1 MNTINKLLTL
11 TLIFMM
17 IACQKSKQS
26 FPLQMQKAEKL
37 VISKPTTALQLLDSI
52 KSKINNQ
59 PTETQRYYDLL
70 MFRANDMCYIPH
82 PSNDTIQRCITYYT
96 KNFNNDKLMTA
107 YYCLGCFYR
116 DKKNYVEAS
125 KSYQKAL
132 NYVSQSKD
140 FSLIGRVYDQLANL
154 SDIPK
159 YRISMYKKSAIYFA
173 KAKDNRALMYSL
185 RDIASSFDGE
195 ELNNSAVCYG
205 EKACKI
211 AQFLKDKRSVEVM
224 HCQLAN
230 YYLKVNKIDQARHL
244 LNKTLLNI
252 NNNNDVSLCYWDW
265 GEYYDKVKNNDS
277 AKWYYNK
284 CLQTTNDIN
293 FKYSSYKA
301 LYDIYKKENDSKK
314 AVVCADSL
322 LNLDNEDQLL
332 THDSEVTKQNISFG
346 VKRVEKENNKLSK
359 IVESRNLFIA
369 GLIIIFVLS
378 SIIVLRTIKKK
389 EILRQEKF
397 KKKIKDEMSKTNEA
411 AINEKIK
418 QINDLRNEIE
428 RLKIELELLPKM
440 DELMVIKK
448 RNEVLIKDFLASH
461 AYSLVYN
468 KIQNKEPL
476 TDNQW
481 SELQKAIDNTYDN
494 FNVHLKALYQ
504 DISEQETRICNLKK
518 AGFNAEQMA
527 IAMSCTKSNTYNVRA
542 RLYKKMTAKSG
553 SSNDMDKLISEL

>member
-1 MNTINKLLTL
+1 MNTINKLLVL
-11 TLIFMM
+11 SLIFMI

-26 FPLQMQKAEKL
+26 YPVQMQKAEKL
-37 VISKPTTALQLLDSI
+37 LISEPATALHMLDSI
-52 KSKINNQ
+52 KSTINYQ

-70 MFRANDMCYIPH
+70 IFRANDMCYIPH

-116 DKKNYVEAS
+116 DKKNYIETS
-125 KSYQKAL
+125 KNYQKAL
-132 NYVSQSKD
+132 IYASQSKD
-140 FSLIGRVYDQLANL
+140 FSLIGRIYDQLADL

-173 KAKDNRALMYSL
+173 KAKDNKTLMYSL

-195 ELNNSAVCYG
+195 NLNDSAVYYG

-211 AQFLKDKRSVEVM
+211 AQSIKEKRSIEVM
-224 HCQLAN
+224 NCQLAD
-230 YYLKVNKIDQARHL
+230 YYLKVNKVNQAKHL
-244 LNKTLLNI
+244 LNRTLLNI

-277 AKWYYNK
+277 AKCYYNK
-284 CLQTTNDIN
+284 CLQVTNDIN

-301 LYDIYKKENDSKK
+301 LYGIYKKENDSER

-346 VKRVEKENNKLSK
+346 VKRIEKENNKLSK
-359 IVESRNLFIA
+359 IVESRNLLIA

-378 SIIVLRTIKKK
+378 SIIVLKTIKKK
-389 EILRQEKF
+389 ELLRQEEF
-397 KKKIKDEMSKTNEA
+397 KKKIKDKMSKTNEA
-411 AINEKIK
+411 AINEKIE
-418 QINDLRNEIE
+418 QIKDLHNEIE
-428 RLKIELELLPKM
+428 RLKNKLESLPKM
-440 DELMVIKK
+440 EELVAIKN
-448 RNEVLIKDFLASH
+448 RNKILENDFLASPV
-461 AYSLVYN
+461 YSLVCN
-468 KIQNKEPL
+468 KIKDKEPL
-476 TDNQW
+476 NDNQW
-481 SELQKAIDNTYDN
+481 DELQKAIDSTYDK
-494 FNVHLKALYQ
+494 FNAHLKALYQ
-504 DISEQETRICNLKK
+504 DISEQEIRICNLRK
-518 AGFNAEQMA
+518 AGFNSEQMA
-527 IAMSCTKSNTYNVRA
+527 IALSCTKSNTYNIRA

>member
-1 MNTINKLLTL
+1 
-11 TLIFMM
+11 
-17 IACQKSKQS
+17 
-26 FPLQMQKAEKL
+26 MQKAEKL
-37 VISKPTTALQLLDSI
+37 IISNPTTALRMLDGI
-52 KSKINNQ
+52 KITINNQ
-59 PTETQRYYDLL
+59 PTETQRFYDLL
-70 MFRANDMCYIPH
+70 IFRANDMCYISH

-96 KNFNNDKLMTA
+96 QNFNNDKLMTA

-116 DKKNYVEAS
+116 DKKNSVEAS

-140 FSLIGRVYDQLANL
+140 FSLIGRIYDQLANL

-159 YRISMYKKSAIYFA
+159 YRISIYKKSAIFFI

-185 RDIASSFDGE
+185 RDIASSFNGE
-195 ELNNSAVCYG
+195 ESNDSAVYYG

-211 AQFLKDKRSVEVM
+211 AQSLKDKRYIEVM
-224 HCQLAN
+224 NCQLAN
-230 YYLKVNKIDQARHL
+230 YYLKVNKVNQARHL
-244 LNKTLLNI
+244 LDRKLLNI

-284 CLQTTNDIN
+284 CLQATNDIN
-293 FKYSSYKA
+293 FKYLSYRA
-301 LYDIYKKENDSKK
+301 LYGIYKKENDSKK

-322 LNLDNEDQLL
+322 LSLDNEDQLL
-332 THDSEVTKQNISFG
+332 THDSVVTKQNISFG
-346 VKRVEKENNKLSK
+346 VKRIEKENNKLSRL
-359 IVESRNLFIA
+359 VESRNLLIV
-369 GLIIIFVLS
+369 GLIIFFVLS
-378 SIIVLRTIKKK
+378 SIIVLIAVKKK
-389 EILRQEKF
+389 EKLRQEEF
-397 KKKIKDEMSKTNEA
+397 KKKIKDEMSKTNDT
-411 AINEKIK
+411 AINEKIE
-418 QINDLRNEIE
+418 QINYLQNEIE
-428 RLKIELELLPKM
+428 RLKNELKLLPKM
-440 DELMVIKK
+440 DDLMVIKK
-448 RNEVLIKDFLASH
+448 RNEVLINDFLASH

-494 FNVHLKALYQ
+494 FNAHLKALYQ
-504 DISEQETRICNLKK
+504 YISEQEIRICNLRK